1 MDNNVFTKD
10 LRVMLTS
17 DLWNDERETLYHK
30 ICDIDSALAGYY
42 RQAIYIMESSPKPGE
57 EKARFSIICHCFRE
71 LMNNLPDVL
80 GDVKD

>member
-30 ICDIDSALAGYY
+30 TCDIDSALAGYL
-42 RQAIYIMESSPKPGE
+42 ASHIYYGIFTET
-57 EKARFSIICHCFRE
+57 R
-71 LMNNLPDVL
+71 
-80 GDVKD
+80 